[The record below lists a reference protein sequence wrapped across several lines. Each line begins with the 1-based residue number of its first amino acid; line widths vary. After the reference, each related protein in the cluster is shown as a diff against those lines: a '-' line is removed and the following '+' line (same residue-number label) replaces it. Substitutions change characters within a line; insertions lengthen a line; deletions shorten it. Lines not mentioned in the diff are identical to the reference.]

1 MKTPRMRTIPQ
12 SAAELKAL
20 DQHTS
25 LTECAIRR
33 LVDQGKIK
41 CVKAGRKK
49 LINLD
54 QLINYLSDPFPEEA
68 PEEVSGEK
76 EKVIT
81 MERMDAYKKSI
92 GLVK

>member
-12 SAAELKAL
+12 SAEELKAL
-20 DQHTS
+20 DQNTS

-54 QLINYLSDPFPEEA
+54 QLINYLSDPFAEDAPEEA
-68 PEEVSGEK
+68 LAKK
-76 EKVIT
+76 EKVISL
-81 MERMDAYKKSI
+81 ERMEAYKKNI
-92 GLVK
+92 GIL

>member
-54 QLINYLSDPFPEEA
+54 QLINYLSDPFPEEV
-68 PEEVSGEK
+68 PEEVPGEK

>member
-54 QLINYLSDPFPEEA
+54 QLINYLSDPFPEES
-68 PEEVSGEK
+68 PEEVLGEK

-81 MERMDAYKKSI
+81 LERMDTYKRNI
-92 GLVK
+92 GMVK